1 MHVYVVF
8 AHPGKECFNRAVLE
22 AFTRGLQEAGHSY
35 EIGDLYEMAFLS
47 EMDAAQYEREVG
59 LDPGA
64 PVPQDVRA
72 EQDKID
78 RADALAFVYP
88 VWWSDCPAKLKGWFD
103 KRKKLPEGYRII
115 KGTVEETL
123 IELSDADWSTRE
135 GARKDA
141 QKLLGLYP
149 TETVNVKHGFD
160 DIIRGVIKDIHAAS
174 NGLPPLPSQE
184 VEE

>member
-1 MHVYVVF
+1 MPVELDEHLRSIDGTPMADV
-8 AHPGKECFNRAVLE
+8 
-22 AFTRGLQEAGHSY
+22 LQEVGITKKRLAVKLK
-35 EIGDLYEMAFLS
+35 EAL
-47 EMDAAQYEREVG
+47 DA
-59 LDPGA
+59 
-64 PVPQDVRA
+64 
-72 EQDKID
+72 KI
-78 RADALAFVYP
+78 RKPL
-88 VWWSDCPAKLKGWFD
+88 KLKGWFD

-123 IELSDADWSTRE
+123 IELSDGDWSTRE

-160 DIIRGVIKDIHAAS
+160 DIIRGVIKDIHANS
-174 NGLPPLPSQE
+174 KGLPPLPSEETE